1 MTERVTVIQHPRV
14 APTGN
19 AHGGHAAL
27 LVSVLLAMLVA
38 AVPAAADD
46 RSPVE
51 CRETLEAMRAQG
63 LEMINQERATAGV
76 PPVRAH
82 TGLDAVAQDWSL
94 TMAITGNY
102 EHRPRFWDAYPSE
115 MVGGAENI
123 NQNPVSRAD
132 AAALH
137 VEYVHSPGHYD
148 NMIGEQH
155 THVGLGYVCVQFV
168 EDGFERTRVFNT
180 QNFGVHHSGAAV
192 GPAPPPLPRPLP
204 EACPASLIT
213 PTRFYDI
220 RPDGHGH
227 SVLCMDAWG
236 IADAAGSAWGH
247 YPLYLPQHAA
257 TRAEFAEMLHR
268 LLHAAGAAPTGSTAG
283 RFTDVP
289 DDHPNARAINA
300 LTTIRVINGVSETH
314 FAPER
319 PVTRGAMASL
329 IVRAH
334 DNVFAAT
341 FKRADGFSDTAGTTH
356 EENIRQ
362 LVGGEIT
369 QGFSDGTYRPNADMT
384 RAQMATFHARY
395 ADLLVRNGRAQP
407 PRSRHR

>member
-1 MTERVTVIQHPRV
+1 MTVDQHPPA
-14 APTGN
+14 APAVDTP
-19 AHGGHAAL
+19 GGHVAL
-27 LVSVLLAMLVA
+27 LVSVLLVVLLA

-46 RSPVE
+46 RTPVE
-51 CRETLEAMRAQG
+51 CHETLEVMRAQG
-63 LEMINQERATAGV
+63 LEMINQERAAAGV

-82 TGLDAVAQDWSL
+82 AGLDAVAQDWSQ
-94 TMAITGNY
+94 TMAITGDY
-102 EHRPRFWDAYPSE
+102 EHRPRFWEAYPPQ
-115 MVGGAENI
+115 MVGGGENI
-123 NQNPVSRAD
+123 NQSPVSRAD

-148 NMIGEQH
+148 NMIGERH

-180 QNFGVHHSGAAV
+180 QNFGVHRSGAAV
-192 GPAPPPLPRPLP
+192 GPAPAPLPRPLP
-204 EACPASLIT
+204 AACPSSLIT

-220 RPDGHGH
+220 PPDGHGH

-236 IADAAGSAWGH
+236 ITDAGGSAWRT
-247 YPLYLPQHAA
+247 YPLYLPRHTA

-268 LLHAAGAAPTGSTAG
+268 LLYAAGVAPALGTAG

-289 DDHPNARAINA
+289 DDHPNTGAIDA

-319 PVTRGAMASL
+319 PVSRGAMASL
-329 IVRAH
+329 IVQAH
-334 DNVFAAT
+334 DNAFAAT
-341 FKRADGFSDTAGTTH
+341 FERAAGFSDTTGTTH
-356 EENIRQ
+356 EDNIRR
-362 LVGGEIT
+362 LVGGGIT
-369 QGFSDGTYRPNADMT
+369 QGFPDGTYRPDADMT
-384 RAQMATFHARY
+384 RAQMATFLARY